1 MPSGDYNPF
10 SVTVSSPKPT
20 AEEIQAEREAEERE
34 EKLKAA
40 LELRIKELEERLV
53 DINTQQN
60 LEAQQ

>member
-1 MPSGDYNPF
+1 M
-10 SVTVSSPKPT
+10 TVSSPKPT

-34 EKLKAA
+34 EKLKAS